1 MPIKMFKKRHPPV
14 GSRPGTLVIEPG
26 GQIPDI
32 CVMDYTPEAV
42 VELEHVPPSE
52 LRSAMREE
60 ATTWVDVRGLA
71 DEAILRAIGD
81 VLKLHPLALEDVVNA
96 PQRPKSEPY
105 DEHQL
110 VILRMGTL
118 VEGTLHLEQVG
129 FLIGPRYV
137 ATFQERDGDVFDP
150 IRTRIRQGRGPI
162 RSSGASYLA
171 YALID
176 TIIDAF
182 YPVLEALGDEL
193 STLDEEVVAHPS
205 RATLRRIH
213 AAKRRLLALRRA
225 VWPHRDVI
233 NALLRDDLV
242 FIDTNT
248 RLYLRDTYDHAVQQ
262 LDVLESY
269 RESASGLLD
278 VYLSS
283 ESNRTNEVMRTLTVT
298 ASIFIP
304 LTFIAGVYGMNFE
317 GMPELHSRIGYP
329 LVIAAMLLTAGGLLW
344 KFRKLGWIGSAK
356 PEDDARRGVSARAAS
371 RRSSPSR
378 DCRTSS
384 SPGSSSASSR
394 RGSPSGSGRRARW
407 SM

>member
-1 MPIKMFKKRHPPV
+1 MDINVFKKRHPPV
-14 GSRPGTLVIEPG
+14 GARPGTLVIEPG
-26 GQIPDI
+26 GQRPDI
-32 CVMDYTPEAV
+32 CVLDYTPDAV
-42 VELEHVPPSE
+42 VEVAHVPPADLAHAIRAES
-52 LRSAMREE
+52 
-60 ATTWVDVRGLA
+60 TTWVDVRGLA
-71 DEAILRAIGD
+71 DEGILRAIGD

-110 VILRMGTL
+110 VILRMATEHQGHLT
-118 VEGTLHLEQVG
+118 LEQVG

-150 IRTRIRQGRGPI
+150 IRGRIRQGRGPI

-182 YPVLEALGDEL
+182 YPVLESLGEQLAALD
-193 STLDEEVVAHPS
+193 DEVVERPS
-205 RATLRRIH
+205 RRTLRRIH
-213 AAKRRLLALRRA
+213 AAKRRLLELRRA
-225 VWPHRDVI
+225 IWPHRDVI
-233 NALLRDDLV
+233 NALLRDDSV
-242 FIDTNT
+242 FIDAPT

-269 RESASGLLD
+269 RETAAGLLE

-317 GMPELHSRIGYP
+317 AMPELHSSIGYP
-329 LVIAAMLLTAGGLLW
+329 IVLAIMVLTAAGLLW
-344 KFRKLGWIGSAK
+344 KFRRLGWIGSQGSDD
-356 PEDDARRGVSARAAS
+356 EDDDDA
-371 RRSSPSR
+371 
-378 DCRTSS
+378 
-384 SPGSSSASSR
+384 
-394 RGSPSGSGRRARW
+394 
-407 SM
+407 

>member
-1 MPIKMFKKRHPPV
+1 MSIKLFKKRHPPV
-14 GSRPGTLVIEPG
+14 GARPGTLVIEPG

-32 CVMDYTPEAV
+32 RVMDYTPAAV
-42 VELEHVPPSE
+42 VEREHVPPRE
-52 LRSAMREE
+52 LPEVMHDD
-60 ATTWVDVRGLA
+60 ATTWIDVRGLA
-71 DEAILRAIGD
+71 DEAILREIGE
-81 VLKLHPLALEDVVNA
+81 VLRLHPLALEDVVNA

-118 VEGTLHLEQVG
+118 VDGRLQLEQVG
-129 FLIGPRYV
+129 FLIGERYV
-137 ATFQERDGDVFDP
+137 ATFQERVGDVFDP
-150 IRTRIRQGRGPI
+150 IRTRIRQGRGAL

-193 STLDEEVVAHPS
+193 ASLDEEVVEHPT
-205 RATLRRIH
+205 RRTLRRIH
-213 AAKRRLLALRRA
+213 AAKRRLLELRRA

-233 NALLRDDLV
+233 NALLRDDSV
-242 FIDTNT
+242 FIDANT

-269 RESASGLLD
+269 RETASGLLD

-317 GMPELHSRIGYP
+317 AMPELRSSIGYP
-329 LVIAAMLLTAGGLLW
+329 LVLAAMVLTAGGLFW
-344 KFRKLGWIGSAK
+344 KFRRLGWM
-356 PEDDARRGVSARAAS
+356 
-371 RRSSPSR
+371 
-378 DCRTSS
+378 
-384 SPGSSSASSR
+384 
-394 RGSPSGSGRRARW
+394 GSGKEEGDNAADE
-407 SM
+407 

>member
-1 MPIKMFKKRHPPV
+1 MKMFKKRHPPV
-14 GSRPGTLVIEPG
+14 GARPGTLVIEAG

-32 CVMDYTPEAV
+32 RVMDYTPDAV
-42 VELEHVPPSE
+42 VELEHVPPRDLPAS
-52 LRSAMREE
+52 MRDD
-60 ATTWVDVRGLA
+60 ATTWIDVRGLA
-71 DEAILRAIGD
+71 DETILREIGA

-110 VILRMGTL
+110 VILRMGT
-118 VEGTLHLEQVG
+118 VAEGRLQLEQVG

-150 IRTRIRQGRGPI
+150 IRTRIRQGRGPM

-193 STLDEEVVAHPS
+193 AMLDEEVVEHPT
-205 RATLRRIH
+205 RTTLRRIH
-213 AAKRRLLALRRA
+213 AAKRRLLELRRA
-225 VWPHRDVI
+225 IWPHRDVI
-233 NALLRDDLV
+233 NALLRDDSV
-242 FIDTNT
+242 FMDSNT

-269 RESASGLLD
+269 RETASGLLD

-317 GMPELHSRIGYP
+317 AMPELHSRIGYP
-329 LVIAAMLLTAGGLLW
+329 LVLAAMVLTAGGLLW
-344 KFRKLGWIGSAK
+344 KFRRLGWIGRPK
-356 PEDDARRGVSARAAS
+356 GEDEHDAGA
-371 RRSSPSR
+371 
-378 DCRTSS
+378 
-384 SPGSSSASSR
+384 
-394 RGSPSGSGRRARW
+394 
-407 SM
+407 

>member
-1 MPIKMFKKRHPPV
+1 MKMPIRIPVKMPATLWKKRHPPV
-14 GSRPGTLVIEPG
+14 GARPGTLVIEPG
-26 GQIPDI
+26 GQRPDI
-32 CVMDYTPEAV
+32 CVMDYTPDAV
-42 VELEHVPPSE
+42 IEREHVPPRD
-52 LRSAMREE
+52 LPTVMREE

-71 DEAILRAIGD
+71 DEGILREIGD

-118 VEGTLHLEQVG
+118 VDGRLQLEQVG
-129 FLIGPRYV
+129 FLIGSRYV

-182 YPVLEALGDEL
+182 YPVLEALGDDL
-193 STLDEEVVAHPS
+193 AALDEEVMERPS
-205 RATLRRIH
+205 RAALRRIH
-213 AAKRRLLALRRA
+213 GAKRRLLELRRA

-233 NALLRDDLV
+233 NALLREDTG
-242 FIDTNT
+242 FIDANT

-269 RESASGLLD
+269 RETAAGLLD

-317 GMPELHSRIGYP
+317 AMPELHSRIGYP
-329 LVIAAMLLTAGGLLW
+329 LVLVAMVLTAGGLIW
-344 KFRKLGWIGSAK
+344 KFRKLGWIGN
-356 PEDDARRGVSARAAS
+356 
-371 RRSSPSR
+371 
-378 DCRTSS
+378 
-384 SPGSSSASSR
+384 ASSDDE
-394 RGSPSGSGRRARW
+394 GDDP
-407 SM
+407 